1 MNTHESLA
9 KTTSAWTASRQIH
22 WIVPTTR
29 MGLAM
34 AGCYTIMQSI
44 FMYLTSTYPEY
55 PASLFAANDFVSSYS
70 TVGCSA
76 SSGPTFRSLGF
87 VKGWNLLAALHCG
100 YITLFY
106 PLYFCGA
113 NMWKRSILAAKL
125 GVNPGKEESLENGGR
140 LAGTVG
146 V

>member
-1 MNTHESLA
+1 
-9 KTTSAWTASRQIH
+9 
-22 WIVPTTR
+22 

-55 PASLFAANDFVSSYS
+55 PASLVAANDFVSSYS
-70 TVGCSA
+70 AVGCSA
-76 SSGPTFRSLGF
+76 SSGPTFRSLGV
-87 VKGWNLLAALHCG
+87 VKGWNLLAGLDCG
-100 YITLFY
+100 YITFFY
-106 PLYFCGA
+106 PLHSCAA

-125 GVNPGKEESLENGGR
+125 GVNLGKEESLENRGR
-140 LAGTVG
+140 LAGIVG